1 MGLFYGVMAV
11 TRRSPLF
18 TVLAVVAANLGL
30 WVALHDHQIRFDRH
44 PQLWLVPLALAG
56 LVAEHL
62 NRDRLTEAQRTAFRY
77 LALSLIYV
85 SSTADMY
92 IDWTLHLGRDWQL
105 PLVLMLLSVAG
116 ALAGILLRV
125 RSFLYL
131 GVTFLTLDLV
141 SMICHADANYP
152 WIKWATGILVGLAIF
167 ALFAV
172 FEKRRNDVL
181 AAVER
186 LKEWRE

>member
-1 MGLFYGVMAV
+1 
-11 TRRSPLF
+11 
-18 TVLAVVAANLGL
+18 
-30 WVALHDHQIRFDRH
+30 
-44 PQLWLVPLALAG
+44 
-56 LVAEHL
+56 
-62 NRDRLTEAQRTAFRY
+62 
-77 LALSLIYV
+77 
-85 SSTADMY
+85 
-92 IDWTLHLGRDWQL
+92 
-105 PLVLMLLSVAG
+105 MLLSVAG